1 MDKRKLHL
9 FLRAAILASLSL
21 GYVNAHA
28 DVKTE
33 VQGEVKTVDGVLQ
46 VLREIKDGDQFQ
58 YVVILRGK
66 VLVEKDSQIKKIKS
80 VYPSNAAA
88 KLILL
93 EIDTGG
99 SGCPLLYRVVEIK
112 TDGHANVTDEFGT
125 CGDLTKISFEN
136 DAWRIDFPRFGGAPA
151 STWVYRDGKLI
162 EVKRKNKSSAPK
174 SKK

>member
-1 MDKRKLHL
+1 MCQNTLCNATMDKRKLHL

-88 KLILL
+88 KLIFVR
-93 EIDTGG
+93 DRHGG
-99 SGCPLLYRVVEIK
+99 
-112 TDGHANVTDEFGT
+112 
-125 CGDLTKISFEN
+125 
-136 DAWRIDFPRFGGAPA
+136 
-151 STWVYRDGKLI
+151 
-162 EVKRKNKSSAPK
+162 KRLSVA
-174 SKK
+174 